1 MKNLTYSEQQKISNT
16 EKLRDLLEFL
26 PAFVRTFFR
35 GIEQTSQPRTRIA
48 YAVDLKSFFDYL
60 KKTDIDMFLSAAKE
74 NDKTFS
80 DAINEDKDKDFPV
93 KELNKRLTDP
103 KFLEKID
110 ATMIE
115 EYLEYLQ
122 YYVDENGHEQTNS
135 EAGLKRKLSSLRSM
149 FNYFHTHRLI
159 NENPTL
165 QVSMPKIHEKNII
178 RMDANEV
185 AEFLDTVES
194 GNSLTKNQLAFHE
207 KNKVRD
213 LAITTLMLGTGIRV
227 SECVGLDIKDVDLDN
242 DRINIVRKGGNE
254 SFVYF
259 GEEVRTALLSYLEQ
273 RKKTEAVQGSENALF
288 LSNRK
293 SRMTVRNIEILVKK
307 YAGIS
312 VSSKKITPHK
322 LRSTYGTQLYSE
334 TGDIYLVADVLGHKD
349 VNTTRR
355 HYAALDEERRRSAK
369 DAVTLRESKT

>member
-103 KFLEKID
+103 KFLERID

>member
-293 SRMTVRNIEILVKK
+293 SRMTVRSIEILVKK